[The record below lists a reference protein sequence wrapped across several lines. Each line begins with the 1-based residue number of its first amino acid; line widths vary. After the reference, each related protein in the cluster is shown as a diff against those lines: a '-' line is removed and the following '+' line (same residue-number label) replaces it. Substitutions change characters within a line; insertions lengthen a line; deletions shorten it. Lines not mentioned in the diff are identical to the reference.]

1 MIVILIMILIREG
14 ATIMDSFSKTEIDKF
29 FGKIIKEYR
38 IKSELTQEELA
49 EELGISIKYVSR
61 LENGYSGIKRQT
73 LINCMNL
80 LGISPNVIFSE
91 FITNK
96 DVINKIEI
104 SNKLEKLSPK
114 QINFVN
120 GIIEL
125 IENYEEKI

>member
-1 MIVILIMILIREG
+1 
-14 ATIMDSFSKTEIDKF
+14 MDSFSKSEIDKF

-38 IKSELTQEELA
+38 LKSGITQEKLS

-80 LGISPNVIFSE
+80 LGISPNIIFSE
-91 FITNK
+91 FMTNE

-104 SNKLEKLSPK
+104 SHKLEKLSKK
-114 QINFVN
+114 QLNFVN
-120 GIIEL
+120 GMIEL
-125 IENYEEKI
+125 ITNYEENI

>member
-1 MIVILIMILIREG
+1 
-14 ATIMDSFSKTEIDKF
+14 
-29 FGKIIKEYR
+29 
-38 IKSELTQEELA
+38 
-49 EELGISIKYVSR
+49 
-61 LENGYSGIKRQT
+61 
-73 LINCMNL
+73 MNL